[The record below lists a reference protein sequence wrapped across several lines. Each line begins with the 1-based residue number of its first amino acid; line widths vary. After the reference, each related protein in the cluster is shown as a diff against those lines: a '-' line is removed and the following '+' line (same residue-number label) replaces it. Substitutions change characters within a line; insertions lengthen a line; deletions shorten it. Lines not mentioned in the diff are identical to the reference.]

1 MYPNARRLF
10 IASCLAL
17 ITSAFSFQVR
27 QNVTD
32 DVATSFQLTKELVGT
47 LMGGQFLGMALSML
61 VFSFICDALGL
72 GTVLFLAWIGH
83 AVGITGTIFAG
94 EVAQQGIAT
103 TLATSLSSFSQ
114 TLAGWKIPVLPE
126 AGADQT
132 AFWVLWVSAFL
143 IGASN
148 GLVEICINPLSATLY
163 PENKTHKLNVLHA
176 WWPGGLILAG
186 LIVLLFVDPL
196 YKGSGD
202 ALYQRDND
210 LVSYTINPA
219 QVGLDKYVPAV
230 AAWRMKYALLY
241 IPLVLYGLF
250 ALFQRF
256 PATERVQA
264 RVSWGEMLIQAI
276 RPMFLIWAFCML
288 LTASTELGTNAWM
301 ESTLKR
307 TANVSGTLIF
317 IYTSLLMFVLRF
329 FAGPIAHKF
338 SPVGM
343 LFYCSILTAA
353 GLYWLSMA
361 DTKVTAFAAATV
373 FGLGI
378 TYFWPTMLGVTAERF
393 PKGGALLLGLMGCV
407 GNLAIAFATPYM
419 GSIYDRYTGQA
430 LPAEVREMKVEGE
443 PLTRTVT
450 PPAWLPEIA
459 RNQLYPPNGVV
470 VDPKRLEKL
479 QKDAS
484 EREAVRKAEI
494 VGASNALRV
503 TSFMPALLIVIF
515 GLIALYDRIRGGYRV
530 VKLHSND
537 YGPPGGDAFP
547 RYQ

>member
-1 MYPNARRLF
+1 
-10 IASCLAL
+10 
-17 ITSAFSFQVR
+17 
-27 QNVTD
+27 
-32 DVATSFQLTKELVGT
+32 
-47 LMGGQFLGMALSML
+47 
-61 VFSFICDALGL
+61 
-72 GTVLFLAWIGH
+72 
-83 AVGITGTIFAG
+83 
-94 EVAQQGIAT
+94 
-103 TLATSLSSFSQ
+103 LSSFST
-114 TLAGWKIPVLPE
+114 TLSGWKIPGVPD

-132 AFWVLWVSAFL
+132 AFWVLWAAAFI

-148 GLVEICINPLSATLY
+148 GLVEICINPLAATLF

-196 YKGSGD
+196 YKGSGSP
-202 ALYQRDND
+202 LYQRTND
-210 LVSYTINPA
+210 LVSYTIDPA
-219 QVGLDKYVPAV
+219 KVKLDQYVPAV

-264 RVSWGEMLIQAI
+264 RVSWGAMLLQAL

-317 IYTSLLMFVLRF
+317 IYTSALMFVLRF

-343 LFYCSILTAA
+343 LFFCSILTAG
-353 GLYWLSMA
+353 GLYWLSLA
-361 DTKVTAFAAATV
+361 DNKVTAFAAATV
-373 FGLGI
+373 FGIGI

-419 GSIYDRYTGQA
+419 GSIYDRYTGAA
-430 LPAEVREMKVEGE
+430 LPAEVRDMKVDDKA
-443 PLTRTVT
+443 LTN
-450 PPAWLPEIA
+450 PPRVPEWLPERA
-459 RNQLYPPNGVV
+459 RAELYPPNGVV
-470 VDPKRLEKL
+470 IDPKVAAKL
-479 QKDAS
+479 PEGAT
-484 EREAVRKAEI
+484 ERDEIKKAE
-494 VGASNALRV
+494 VSGASNALRV
-503 TSFMPALLIVIF
+503 TAYMPALLVVIF
-515 GLIALYDRIRGGYRV
+515 GLIAIYDRLRGGYRA
-530 VKLHSND
+530 VKLPTNG
-537 YGPPGGDAFP
+537 YAGPLSDAFP